1 MLQRPLPRIATLQR
15 GEQYVAADA
24 SVKSKRVYPETVR
37 PASDRQTVRP
47 SDRQTVRPSDRQA
60 VAVILETQINGTKK
74 TLNSGQPLESLAI
87 HAGTR
92 ANQRGT

>member
-47 SDRQTVRPSDRQA
+47 WRSFWKHKSTAR
-60 VAVILETQINGTKK
+60 KK
-74 TLNSGQPLESLAI
+74 
-87 HAGTR
+87 H
-92 ANQRGT
+92 